1 MVRSMMSMEDLPLS
15 FCGYVLKIATYLL
28 NRVLIQFQKPHMNCE
43 LARNQV

>member
-15 FCGYVLKIATYLL
+15 FWGYVLETTTSLL

-43 LARNQV
+43 LARNLV